1 MSFRPQTI
9 FSCATIRFRA
19 STAERERRYARFA
32 FAGPIFSASAV
43 SGRSI
48 SHCSRAVEATV
59 EPVSGGRRSSTAT
72 VWSRLSSWAM
82 KAPLIP
88 APTMATS
95 TEIAAF
101 NGRTGTPSPGLS
113 AQRDRPVR
121 RFFLIVAPVMSS
133 PLEAER

>member
-1 MSFRPQTI
+1 MSPQTI
-9 FSCATIRFRA
+9 RSSATIRFRA
-19 STAERERRYARFA
+19 STADRDRRYARFA
-32 FAGPIFSASAV
+32 FAMPIFSASAV
-43 SGRSI
+43 NGRSI

-95 TEIAAF
+95 TEIAAP

-113 AQRDRPVR
+113 AHTERPVR
-121 RFFLIVAPVMSS
+121 RSLLIVAPLMPS
-133 PLEAER
+133 PL